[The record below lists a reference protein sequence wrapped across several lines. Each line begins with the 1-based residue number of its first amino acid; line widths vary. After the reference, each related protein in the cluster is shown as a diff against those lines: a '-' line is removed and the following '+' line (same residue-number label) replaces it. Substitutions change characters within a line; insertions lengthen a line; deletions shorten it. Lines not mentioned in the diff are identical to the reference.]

1 MGSRWTKTLVS
12 ALALACAFPSGVLS
26 AHMARE
32 ASTCHRLVS
41 HVISCHTS
49 QNVDPRHSHRLDP
62 RPLRA
67 THEKRVR
74 KREVAARRP
83 HAPTRPA
90 RPPRRIPRWGLEP
103 SGGIL
108 NAQWAEPPLRAP

>member
-1 MGSRWTKTLVS
+1 MGSGWTKTAVV

-32 ASTCHRLVS
+32 ASTCYRFVR
-41 HVISCHTS
+41 HVIPCHTS
-49 QNVDPRHSHRLDP
+49 QNIDPRHSNRLSA
-62 RPLRA
+62 RPLTA
-67 THEKRVR
+67 THERRIR

-83 HAPTRPA
+83 RTPKPPA
-90 RPPRRIPRWGLEP
+90 RPPCRFRGWWLEP

-108 NAQWAEPPLRAP
+108 NARWAEPPLRAP